1 MAPVLKWLFPKFAEL
16 APRFELEGVLPG
28 ASKEEVAQ
36 VESKAGVPLPESYK
50 QLLQC
55 TRGFWLM
62 GGVVQFGEQHPFVH
76 EFVPLESLPPSHQE
90 VVKRKGGVWPPPS
103 DGMLCF
109 AEFWLEA
116 DGDQV
121 LFDTSQGLVG
131 GEYPV
136 MYYAHSSR
144 PPTVRRLASSFRE
157 FVEEFLQYEAF
168 KQ

>member
-1 MAPVLKWLFPKFAEL
+1 
-16 APRFELEGVLPG
+16 
-28 ASKEEVAQ
+28 
-36 VESKAGVPLPESYK
+36 
-50 QLLQC
+50 
-55 TRGFWLM
+55 
-62 GGVVQFGEQHPFVH
+62 
-76 EFVPLESLPPSHQE
+76 
-90 VVKRKGGVWPPPS
+90 
-103 DGMLCF
+103 MLCF

-136 MYYAHSSR
+136 MYYAHSGR

-157 FVEEFLQYEAF
+157 VLDEFLEYDAF